1 MSVQIARRHFNVT
14 EYYRMTEAGILSAS
28 DRVELIDGEVV
39 EMSLIGSRHAA
50 CVDRLNQVLNLL
62 VGQYLIVRVQNPIRL
77 DEYSEPQPDLCLLQP
92 RADFYAQAHP
102 TPADVLL
109 VVEVADSSAG
119 FDREVKLP
127 LYAQASVP
135 EMWLINLPGETV
147 EIYAQPSGGKYQ
159 KSREL
164 KRGEIINSET
174 IPQLSLGA
182 NTVLGEV

>member
-39 EMSLIGSRHAA
+39 EMSPIGSRHAA
-50 CVDRLNQVLNLL
+50 CVNGLTMLL
-62 VGQYLIVRVQNPIRL
+62 TSELGQTTILSVQNPIRL
-77 DEYSEPQPDLCLLQP
+77 DEHSEPQPDLCLLQP
-92 RADFYAQAHP
+92 RDDFYAQAHP

-135 EMWLINLPGETV
+135 EVWIVNLPADTV
-147 EIYAQPSGGKYQ
+147 EVYSQPVSGHYQ
-159 KSREL
+159 KSQEL
-164 KRGEIINSET
+164 KRDETITSET
-174 IPQLSLGA
+174 ISQLSLDA
-182 NTVLGEV
+182 NAVLG